1 MSVGDV
7 FLLVV
12 RWLHLLA
19 AATWIG
25 GSAFYLLVLRPALSR
40 AAESPRA
47 VNAATATEFRALVNS
62 CIVVLVATGVI
73 LGADRLA
80 EGVVGD
86 PYVIALGTKTVLSVW
101 MFLLVWDLQ
110 RHARASEALRG
121 GPRPN
126 VTGFRRVIKAA
137 SGYNF
142 VVILG
147 IVVFFLSDLLKVLFE
162 IALSGD

>member
-1 MSVGDV
+1 MSAGDI

-19 AATWIG
+19 AAAWIG

-40 AAESPRA
+40 SPQSSRVA
-47 VNAATATEFRALVNS
+47 NAATATEFRALVNT

-73 LGADRLA
+73 LGFDRLT
-80 EGVVGD
+80 EGVVGA
-86 PYVIALGTKTVLSVW
+86 PYVSTLGAKTALSVW
-101 MFLLVWDLQ
+101 MFVLVWDLQ
-110 RHARASEALRG
+110 RQTRAPEALRDR
-121 GPRPN
+121 PRPN
-126 VTGFRRVIKAA
+126 TTRFRRIVEAA
-137 SGYNF
+137 SGYNLL
-142 VVILG
+142 VIIG